1 VWLNR
6 WIAKNDYADPKRSVG
21 AEELDRI
28 IHDFS
33 LLHPQRGERMVI
45 GYIRS
50 LTIRTTREEVRI
62 IKLPVVCYYSI
73 VGTRFNSSCGRR
85 TRVFEAA
92 STTLH

>member
-62 IKLPVVCYYSI
+62 IKLPVVCHYSI